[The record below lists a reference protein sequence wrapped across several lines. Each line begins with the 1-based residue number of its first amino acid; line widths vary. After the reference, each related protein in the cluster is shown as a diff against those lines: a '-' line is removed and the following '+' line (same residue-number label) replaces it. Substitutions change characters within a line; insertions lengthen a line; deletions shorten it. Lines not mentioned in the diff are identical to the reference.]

1 MITTYF
7 NPADIVYACNEI
19 RNENVEPVMYCS
31 SELAAKLL
39 PITGMEAPSAV
50 GYYNGGVNV
59 DGYIGK
65 YKGMPVY
72 VTETVGDLFVIVP
85 QYKEEKK
92 E

>member
-31 SELAAKLL
+31 SERAAKLL
-39 PITGMEAPSAV
+39 SIVGMEVPSTV
-50 GYYNGGVNV
+50 GYYNNGVNI

-72 VTETVGDLFVIVP
+72 VTDAVGDLFVIVP
-85 QYKEEKK
+85 QYKEEIKL
-92 E
+92 

>member
-31 SELAAKLL
+31 SKLAAKLL
-39 PITGMEAPSAV
+39 PITGMEVPSTV
-50 GYYNGGVNV
+50 GYYNDGVNM
-59 DGYIGK
+59 DGHIGK

-72 VTETVGDLFVIVP
+72 VTEAVGDLFVIVP
-85 QYKEEKK
+85 QYKEEIKR
-92 E
+92 

>member
-7 NPADIVYACNEI
+7 NPADIVYAYNEI
-19 RNENVEPVMYCS
+19 RNKNVEPVMYCS

-39 PITGMEAPSAV
+39 PVAGMEVPSTV

-59 DGYIGK
+59 NGYIGK

-72 VTETVGDLFVIVP
+72 VTETVGNLFVIVP
-85 QYKEEKK
+85 QYKEEIKL
-92 E
+92 